1 MKDSQLKKEFKE
13 RDVQRARNLIQK
25 DYTSRTVI
33 GTGYQKK
40 REKHSEG
47 DVWEEDGRTWTIKNG
62 IKQNITKLDVAKKA
76 MQIPLTCPNCG
87 GPMNHHLAKKMYKIH
102 GFCFDPCTVEMEAGL
117 RKAGLYD
124 EYEKQMMQGNMRA
137 WASGLEQWV
146 HDQITETMAYV
157 TEEGDVE
164 DWKGGEAKRKNDLL
178 QGMNEYLKH
187 LKEHLE

>member
-33 GTGYQKK
+33 GTGYSKK

-62 IKQNITKLDVAKKA
+62 VKQNITKLDKAKKA
-76 MQIPLTCPNCG
+76 HQIPLVCPKCG
-87 GPMNHHLAKKMYKIH
+87 GSMKHHLAKKMFKIH
-102 GFCFDPCTVEMEAGL
+102 GFCFDCTIDMEAKL
-117 RKAGLYD
+117 RRAGLYE
-124 EYEKQMMQGNMRA
+124 EYEKNMIQGNMKA
-137 WASGLEQWV
+137 WIEGLEQWAV
-146 HDQITETMAYV
+146 AAVSETHTYV

-164 DWKGGEAKRKNDLL
+164 DWKGNTQKLNQELMKNVN
-178 QGMNEYLKH
+178 GYINVI
-187 LKEHLE
+187 KEHLE